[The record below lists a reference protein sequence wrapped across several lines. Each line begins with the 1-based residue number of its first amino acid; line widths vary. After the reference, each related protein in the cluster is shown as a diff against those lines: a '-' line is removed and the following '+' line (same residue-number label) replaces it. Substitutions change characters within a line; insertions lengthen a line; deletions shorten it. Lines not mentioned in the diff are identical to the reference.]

1 MTETAKDRLQ
11 QKNPPDARAGGLETP
26 IQFCPGVGPQRAR
39 LFEKLNVQTVR
50 DLFWHLPR
58 AYEDYHHISPIRGLD
73 VGKTVTVIGVVTAV
87 EGRLPRG
94 RGKVRHIL
102 NAQVKDATGY
112 LSVVWFNQPYLQ
124 KQIKVGQRLLLH
136 GKVDYFG
143 PILQMSSPR
152 HQEIS
157 AGDDQSDSP
166 GVVPIYPLCEGLT
179 QAVVCKVIRKAL
191 ERFSGDCR
199 EFLPEALLKTNGF
212 PARTEAF
219 RILHNP
225 QPGEGAPTQEA
236 ASLPEGAGSLED
248 AEASSAGLQ
257 CGDARLIWE
266 KARKRLV
273 FEEFF
278 LHQLILRQY
287 NGIRKQTPGVAHP
300 KPDPDPWTPSK
311 ETLDLSNP
319 RTWPAQ
325 FVRSLPFQLT
335 QDQIQVCREIELDM
349 QRPAPMSR
357 LLQGDVGSGKTVVS
371 LYAMIVAV
379 SGGAQA
385 ALMAPTEILAQQHA
399 NTIRK
404 LTQSLPG
411 LNAAVLRGGAKAKE
425 RRLNQDLIRTGAA
438 QIVIGTHALFQ
449 GQVEFKNLGL
459 VVVDEQHKFGVNQ
472 RQQLIE
478 KGIHPD
484 LLAATATPIP
494 RTLSLTLFGDMEC
507 SVIKSLPPGR
517 PPVITRW
524 TTWGKEK
531 KVWEFVDGLIAQG
544 QQVYVV
550 CPIIEPSE
558 TAPHLPSTEA
568 AFERLSQTFFPHR
581 RVAVLHGRH
590 SAEMKEDFMMR
601 MQAGQIDVVV
611 ATTVIEVGV
620 DLPNATV
627 MVVLGAERFGLA
639 QLHQLRGRIGRGTQK
654 SYCVLITH
662 PNIAPYA
669 VKRMRVMEK
678 TNDGFLI
685 ADEDLRLRGAGEQF
699 GTRQSGHI
707 NFRLADPLRDGQLL
721 REANQAAS
729 QLYRADPRL
738 KNPEHQT
745 MKQELKLT
753 FHRMEAFRPS

>member
-1 MTETAKDRLQ
+1 MTDTVKDRETP
-11 QKNPPDARAGGLETP
+11 QKQPPGRAEGMDTP

-58 AYEDYHHISPIRGLD
+58 AYEDFHHISPIRDLQA
-73 VGKTVTVIGVVTAV
+73 GKTAAVIGVVVAV

-102 NAQVKDATGY
+102 HVQIKDATGY

-124 KQIKVGQRLLLH
+124 KQIKVKQRLLLH
-136 GKVDYFG
+136 GKVDYYG
-143 PILQMSSPR
+143 PTLQMTSPQHR
-152 HQEIS
+152 EIS
-157 AGDDQSDSP
+157 PDDDASDSP
-166 GVVPIYPLCEGLT
+166 GIVPIYPLCEGLS
-179 QAVVCKVIRKAL
+179 QMVVRKVVQKAL

-199 EFLPEALLKTNGF
+199 EFLPERLLKANGF
-212 PARTEAF
+212 PARLETF
-219 RILHNP
+219 RILHRP
-225 QPGEGAPTQEA
+225 QPGEGAPIQEA
-236 ASLPEGAGSLED
+236 ASRPDDSSLLEEFD
-248 AEASSAGLQ
+248 ASSFALQ
-257 CGDARLIWE
+257 CGDSNLIWE
-266 KARKRLV
+266 KARRRLV

-278 LHQLILRQY
+278 LHQFILRQY
-287 NGIRKQTPGVAHP
+287 SGIRKQTPGVAHP
-300 KPDPDPWTPSK
+300 KPDPDPWTPSN

-325 FVRSLPFQLT
+325 FIRHLPFQLT
-335 QDQIQVCREIELDM
+335 PDQIQVCREIELDM

-371 LYAMIVAV
+371 LYAMLVAV

-399 NTIRK
+399 NTIQK
-404 LTQSLPG
+404 LTRSLPG
-411 LNAAVLRGGAKAKE
+411 LKMAVLRGGAKAKE
-425 RRLNQDLIRTGAA
+425 RRLNQDLVRTGAA
-438 QIVIGTHALFQ
+438 QIVMGTHALFQ

-459 VVVDEQHKFGVNQ
+459 VVVDEQHKFGVHQ

-544 QQVYVV
+544 QQAYVV

-601 MQAGQIDVVV
+601 MQAGQIDVIV

-620 DLPNATV
+620 DLPKATV

-678 TNDGFLI
+678 THDGFLI

-699 GTRQSGHI
+699 GVRQSGHI
-707 NFRLADPLRDGQLL
+707 NFRLADPLRDSQLL

-729 QLYRADPRL
+729 QLYQADPKL
-738 KNPEHQT
+738 AQPAHQP
-745 MKQELKLT
+745 MKRELKLM
-753 FHRMEAFRPS
+753 FHRMEAYRPS